1 MKAKYIAPQ
10 LVQVNV
16 QVERMI
22 SESTTTQN
30 VYTDDSQSV
39 GNALTKEYDWDEDL
53 WDDDWSE

>member
-1 MKAKYIAPQ
+1 MKAKYIVPQ

-30 VYTDDSQSV
+30 VYTDDSQSA
-39 GNALTKEYDWDEDL
+39 GNALTKENDWDKDL
-53 WDDDWSE
+53 WDD

>member
-1 MKAKYIAPQ
+1 MKAKYIVPQ

-30 VYTDDSQSV
+30 VYTDDPQEPANAMTKSQSS
-39 GNALTKEYDWDEDL
+39 NL

>member
-1 MKAKYIAPQ
+1 MKAKYIVPQ
-10 LVQVNV
+10 LVLVNV

-30 VYTDDSQSV
+30 VYTDDPQEPANAMTKSQSS
-39 GNALTKEYDWDEDL
+39 NL

>member
-1 MKAKYIAPQ
+1 MKAKYIVPQ

-30 VYTDDSQSV
+30 VYTDDSQEPA
-39 GNALTKEYDWDEDL
+39 NAMTKSQSSNL

>member
-1 MKAKYIAPQ
+1 MKAKYIVPQ

-22 SESTTTQN
+22 SESTTEQKA
-30 VYTDDSQSV
+30 YTDDPQEPANAMTKSQSS
-39 GNALTKEYDWDEDL
+39 NL